1 MRKGFLKES
10 TMYRDLFSLEGKTI
24 IITGASSG
32 LGRGLAL
39 AYAEA
44 GANIV
49 AASRNLPKLEELV
62 REIEGKGGKALAVQ
76 TDVTENA
83 DINNM
88 IMKCLD
94 QFGVIDVLFSCAG
107 MSIPGLLA
115 EKVSEQ
121 EMQTIMDT
129 NFKGVFLC
137 GTAVGRYMLDSGKGK
152 IINMSSV
159 LGQTLWAKASIYCV
173 SKASIDQITKAWAIE
188 WASRN
193 VTVNA
198 LAPTFIITDMNRH
211 LFANKD
217 YEDRVFRHLPMGRI
231 GTIEDLIGPA
241 IFLASS
247 ASDFMTGH
255 ILTVDGGWTAL

>member
-1 MRKGFLKES
+1 
-10 TMYRDLFSLEGKTI
+10 MYHELFSLEGKTI

-32 LGRGLAL
+32 LGRGLAS
-39 AYAEA
+39 AYSRA

-49 AASRNLPKLEELV
+49 VASRNFPRLEELV
-62 REIEGKGGKALAVQ
+62 RDVKGKGGKALAVK
-76 TDVTENA
+76 TDVTKIDDVE
-83 DINNM
+83 NM
-88 IMKCLD
+88 INTSLD
-94 QFGVIDVLFSCAG
+94 RFGGIDVLFNCAG

-115 EKVSEQ
+115 EQVSEQ

-137 GTAVGRYMLDSGKGK
+137 GTAVARYMLDRGKGK

-173 SKASIDQITKAWAIE
+173 SKASIDQITKAWAVE
-188 WASRN
+188 WAPRN

-198 LAPTFIITDMNRH
+198 LAPTFVVTDMNRH
-211 LFANKD
+211 LFSNKD
-217 YEDRVFRHLPMGRI
+217 YEDRVLSHLPMGRL
-231 GTIEDLIGPA
+231 GTVEDLIGPA

-255 ILTVDGGWTAL
+255 ILTVDGGWTTL

>member
-1 MRKGFLKES
+1 MDISKEF
-10 TMYRDLFSLEGKTI
+10 TMYQELFNLEGKTI
-24 IITGASSG
+24 IITGAGSG
-32 LGRGLAL
+32 LGRGLSM

-49 AASRNLPKLEELV
+49 TAGRTFVRLEELV
-62 REIEGKGGKALAVQ
+62 REVEGRGGKALAVK
-76 TDVTENA
+76 TDVTKNE
-83 DINNM
+83 DVEKM
-88 IMKCLD
+88 IIRCLD
-94 QFGVIDVLFSCAG
+94 QFGAIDVLFNCAG
-107 MSIPGLLA
+107 MSIPGLSA
-115 EKVSEQ
+115 EHVGER

-137 GTAVGRYMLDSGKGK
+137 GTAVARYMLDRGKGK

-198 LAPTFIITDMNRH
+198 LAPTFVVTDMNRH

-217 YEDRVFRHLPMGRI
+217 YEDRVLSHLPMGRI
-231 GTIEDLIGPA
+231 GTVEDLIGPA

>member
-1 MRKGFLKES
+1 
-10 TMYRDLFSLEGKTI
+10 MYQKLFSLEGKTI

-32 LGRGLAL
+32 LGRGLSL
-39 AYAEA
+39 AYAGA

-49 AASRNLPKLEELV
+49 AASRNFPKLEELV
-62 REIEGKGGKALAVQ
+62 REVEGKGGKALAVK
-76 TDVTENA
+76 TDVTEND
-83 DINNM
+83 DIENM
-88 IMKCLD
+88 ISKCLD
-94 QFGVIDVLFSCAG
+94 RFGDIDVLFNCAG

-115 EKVSEQ
+115 ENVSEQ

-137 GTAVGRYMLDSGKGK
+137 GTAVARYMLDRGKGK

-173 SKASIDQITKAWAIE
+173 SKASIDQITKAWALE
-188 WASRN
+188 WAPRN

-198 LAPTFIITDMNRH
+198 LAPTFVITDMNRH

-217 YEDRVFRHLPMGRI
+217 YEDRVLSHLPMGRI
-231 GTIEDLIGPA
+231 STVEDLIGPA
-241 IFLASS
+241 IFLASG
-247 ASDFMTGH
+247 ASDYMTGH
-255 ILTVDGGWTAL
+255 ILTVDGGWTVL